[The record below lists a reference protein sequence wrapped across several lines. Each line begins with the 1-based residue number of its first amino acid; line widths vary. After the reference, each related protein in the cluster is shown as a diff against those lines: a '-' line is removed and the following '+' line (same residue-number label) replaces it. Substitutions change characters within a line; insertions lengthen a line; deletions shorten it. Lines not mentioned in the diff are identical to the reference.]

1 MMSRLRVCS
10 FSISQ
15 DGYGAGPDQ
24 SLDHP
29 LGVGG
34 KALHEWAFTTRTF
47 RQMFGQDGGSTGI
60 DDQFAA
66 RGFENVK
73 AWILGR
79 NMFGPVSGPWA
90 DDEWKGWWGD
100 NPPYHCSVFV
110 LTHHPRAPLVMQG
123 GTTFHFVT
131 DGMQA
136 ALARAR
142 EVAAGADVRIGGGVA
157 TVRQYLAA
165 GLIDELHFAVAPV
178 LLGRGENVFAGLDLP
193 KLGYRVSKHVPT
205 EHATHIVLTKAA

>member
-1 MMSRLRVCS
+1 MSKLRVCS

-47 RQMFGQDGGSTGI
+47 RQMFGQEGGSTGI

-66 RGFENVK
+66 RGFENIK

-79 NMFGPVSGPWA
+79 NMFGPVRGPWA
-90 DDEWKGWWGD
+90 DDEWKGWWGRQ
-100 NPPYHCSVFV
+100 PTLSLLRFRPHASPGRAARHAGW
-110 LTHHPRAPLVMQG
+110 HH
-123 GTTFHFVT
+123 
-131 DGMQA
+131 
-136 ALARAR
+136 
-142 EVAAGADVRIGGGVA
+142 
-157 TVRQYLAA
+157 
-165 GLIDELHFAVAPV
+165 
-178 LLGRGENVFAGLDLP
+178 
-193 KLGYRVSKHVPT
+193 VSF
-205 EHATHIVLTKAA
+205 

>member
-1 MMSRLRVCS
+1 MSKLRVCS

-47 RQMFGQDGGSTGI
+47 RQMFGQEGGSTGI

-66 RGFENVK
+66 RGFENIK

-79 NMFGPVSGPWA
+79 NMFGPVRGPWT

-100 NPPYHCSVFV
+100 NPPYHCSVLV
-110 LTHHPRAPLVMQG
+110 LTHNPRAPLVMQG

-142 EVAAGADVRIGGGVA
+142 EAAAGADVRIGGGVA

-178 LLGRGENVFAGLDLP
+178 VLGQGENVFAGLNLP
-193 KLGYRVSKHVPT
+193 KLGYRVSQHVPT
-205 EHATHIVLTKAA
+205 QHATHIVLSKAA